1 MMSLKS
7 EVPNQCEGIVVT
19 KCVFAIPN
27 IKITVEPKL
36 VLQEEYSLNHITT
49 QVTRLVLFAT
59 TGSIWSDFKPQLEK
73 LNRSKF
79 TLVAWDPPGYG
90 KSRPPDREFSL
101 NFLHHDADIA
111 AKLMQSLGLNMF
123 SLLGWSDGGITAMI
137 LAAKH
142 PQNVDRMLI
151 WGANA
156 YIVKEELKIYESIRD
171 VSKWSERMRAP
182 LVALYGEEYFQN
194 TWSRWV
200 DTFVSLYR
208 ERQGDICKDCL
219 PLIQCRTLIAHGM
232 KDPMIAPEHLNYL
245 LKHIK
250 ASSRT
255 GESLGPGEQHSRGG
269 IVCHTAGRGRC
280 SKVTR
285 RAVTH
290 RTARRRRHPSVLIV
304 LQ

>member
-1 MMSLKS
+1 MKEQKIGVNGVEINYLK
-7 EVPNQCEGIVVT
+7 VGDG
-19 KCVFAIPN
+19 
-27 IKITVEPKL
+27 PKTIL
-36 VLQEEYSLNHITT
+36 CLPGAL
-49 QVTRLVLFAT
+49 
-59 TGSIWSDFKPQLEK
+59 GSIWSDFKPQLEK
-73 LNRSKF
+73 LDRSKF

-101 NFLHHDADIA
+101 NFLRDDADIA
-111 AKLMQSLGLNMF
+111 AKFVQSLGLNKI

-137 LAAKH
+137 LAAKY

-156 YIVKEELKIYESIRD
+156 YIVEEELKIYESIRD
-171 VSKWSERMRAP
+171 VSKWSEQMRAP
-182 LVALYGEEYFQN
+182 LVALYGEEYFQK

-200 DTFVSLYR
+200 DTFISLYR

-250 ASSRT
+250 ASRYYVFPEGKHNIHLKYVDNFNKLIEVFMFDNS
-255 GESLGPGEQHSRGG
+255 EYKPN
-269 IVCHTAGRGRC
+269 TAN
-280 SKVTR
+280 
-285 RAVTH
+285 TH
-290 RTARRRRHPSVLIV
+290 EEYSVV
-304 LQ
+304 

>member
-1 MMSLKS
+1 MMEIGGCSAAPLYHRGNGHSRRVISSL
-7 EVPNQCEGIVVT
+7 VT
-19 KCVFAIPN
+19 C
-27 IKITVEPKL
+27 
-36 VLQEEYSLNHITT
+36 
-49 QVTRLVLFAT
+49 LVLFAT

-101 NFLHHDADIA
+101 NFLHDDADIA
-111 AKLMQSLGLNMF
+111 AKLVQSLGLNKI

-137 LAAKH
+137 LAAKY

-156 YIVKEELKIYESIRD
+156 YIVEEELKIYESIRD
-171 VSKWSERMRAP
+171 VSRWSERMRAP

-250 ASSRT
+250 ASR
-255 GESLGPGEQHSRGG
+255 
-269 IVCHTAGRGRC
+269 
-280 SKVTR
+280 
-285 RAVTH
+285 
-290 RTARRRRHPSVLIV
+290 
-304 LQ
+304 